1 MRVGWERGASTQAW
15 EPHLTKGNHPMTTSS
30 LTLDQLTDQL
40 RKPFSPDLIKF
51 LPKTPQQREGKWF
64 CLALPY
70 ADKRVYE
77 DRLNRLAP
85 GQWQTPPITALVA
98 GNKLIVFST
107 VILCGI
113 AHTDIGEAFLES
125 RSRKGETREEENT
138 ATDAYAQ
145 AFKRACAQFGLGR
158 YLYNLPKVW
167 LPYDP
172 EKRLIALSSNDLR
185 ETAERLYRKAGLL
198 PANPEQGKPAAP
210 SSQPPGAGHVASTRA
225 AAPAPASPSASPAP
239 ASPPVHSA
247 EEKYITPDELAWV
260 RKALGDDPRRIANVC
275 RHYGVETLE
284 HLSGDQAG
292 DLIWKHLVK
301 QEMSRTPPPSTPTG
315 QAQTSGKAAAQ

>member
-1 MRVGWERGASTQAW
+1 
-15 EPHLTKGNHPMTTSS
+15 MTTSS
-30 LTLDQLTDQL
+30 LMLDQLTDAL
-40 RKPFSPDLIKF
+40 REPFSPELIKF

-70 ADKRVYE
+70 ADKRACE

-85 GQWQTPPITALVA
+85 GQWQTPPIMALVA

-125 RSRKGETREEENT
+125 RSRKGEMREEENT

-145 AFKRACAQFGLGR
+145 AFKRACAQFGLER

-172 EKRLIALSSNDLR
+172 EKRLIALSPKDYR
-185 ETAERLYRKAGLL
+185 EAVERLYRKAGLL
-198 PANPEQGKPAAP
+198 PADRAQAAHAPASAASP
-210 SSQPPGAGHVASTRA
+210 TTKHATPAHVT
-225 AAPAPASPSASPAP
+225 APAPALLPAMTTPP
-239 ASPPVHSA
+239 AHPAA
-247 EEKYITPDELAWV
+247 ESRITPDELAWV
-260 RKALGDDPRRIANVC
+260 RRQLSDDPKRIANVC
-275 RHYGVETLE
+275 RHYGVGA
-284 HLSGDQAG
+284 LSDLSAEQAS

-301 QEMSRTPPPSTPTG
+301 QGTSVAPPRRSAAAPAS
-315 QAQTSGKAAAQ
+315 QAQSSGKAAAQ